1 MRPFLSCYLFGFS
14 YQIRFFIIPFMS
26 TLDGKVVLYLHVTYV
41 AYGWSDVASPCEI
54 HEKLHVNTV
63 ANDAILPRPTIL
75 NPYGEK
81 RRHCTKIK
89 CNVRYVKCGKEPS
102 STNAI
107 PKPQGEIPQNV
118 SEQTKLE
125 IHTWFIFTTSSSFS
139 DHIEHSMPP
148 KVANTSELR
157 IRLRCSRAVTLL

>member
-1 MRPFLSCYLFGFS
+1 
-14 YQIRFFIIPFMS
+14 MS

-89 CNVRYVKCGKEPS
+89 CNVRCVKCGKEPS

-107 PKPQGEIPQNV
+107 PRPQGEIPQNV
-118 SEQTKLE
+118 SEQTKL
-125 IHTWFIFTTSSSFS
+125 
-139 DHIEHSMPP
+139 
-148 KVANTSELR
+148 
-157 IRLRCSRAVTLL
+157 